1 MEIMK
6 IINKGN
12 FMNVLGKLYIHKE
25 TYKTNDISTMR
36 YSKIF
41 ETVVRHKPR
50 LRDDIPTVILK
61 GNPSIQ

>member
-1 MEIMK
+1 
-6 IINKGN
+6 
-12 FMNVLGKLYIHKE
+12 MNVLGKLYIHKE